1 MTTNRIWLTIA
12 LLAAATVMDSAPAMA
27 ADDEAALVAKIQY
40 ALNCAAKTGRPKDI
54 VIAAVEEQGQ
64 ETLVFGT
71 YTHVPSVSTKL
82 PFKMESVAGFS
93 EFPGTFEAIISPQY
107 KLLSLRW
114 KVNIAS
120 GGVPPQ
126 CLH

>member
-1 MTTNRIWLTIA
+1 MTAKRIWPTIA
-12 LLAAATVMDSAPAMA
+12 LLAVAMVMTSAPAVA

-54 VIAAVEEQGQ
+54 VIAAVEERGEQ
-64 ETLVFGT
+64 TLVFGT
-71 YTHVPSVSTKL
+71 YTHVPSMSTRL

-93 EFPGTFEAIISPQY
+93 EFAGTFEAVLSPQY
-107 KLLSLRW
+107 KLLSVRW